1 MTQQIK
7 FDIGELI
14 RAADRAGIESS
25 AIPSDANPW
34 TWKDPRAHSWQLAF
48 RSLNPA
54 VAEEAEVSFGPP
66 LSLALQAALEGVQP
80 MTNDLDYELSLKRP
94 HQHAQQR
101 EQQIKDA
108 LERME
113 QNLEDE
119 RTANAN
125 RNSPELMAM
134 RKSESRQAA
143 IHTQFAQYGTE
154 ILD

>member
-34 TWKDPRAHSWQLAF
+34 TWKDSRAHSWQLAF

-54 VAEEAEVSFGPP
+54 VAEEAEVTYGPP

-94 HQHAQQR
+94 TSTHSSASSR
-101 EQQIKDA
+101 S
-108 LERME
+108 RMPW
-113 QNLEDE
+113 NGCR
-119 RTANAN
+119 RT
-125 RNSPELMAM
+125 S
-134 RKSESRQAA
+134 RKNGLRTPSAT
-143 IHTQFAQYGTE
+143 H
-154 ILD
+154 LN